1 VDVGFGKNRLKRSHD
16 KLKMHDFGVLVVA
29 GRLAPRPWVLRCA
42 PGLLGGH
49 VQALSLARRAS
60 PAAPRAGHCSQG

>member
-1 VDVGFGKNRLKRSHD
+1 MTSSKCMIFG
-16 KLKMHDFGVLVVA
+16 GLVVA
-29 GRLAPRPWVLRCA
+29 GRRAPRPCMLRCV

-49 VQALSLARRAS
+49 VQALSLARRTS